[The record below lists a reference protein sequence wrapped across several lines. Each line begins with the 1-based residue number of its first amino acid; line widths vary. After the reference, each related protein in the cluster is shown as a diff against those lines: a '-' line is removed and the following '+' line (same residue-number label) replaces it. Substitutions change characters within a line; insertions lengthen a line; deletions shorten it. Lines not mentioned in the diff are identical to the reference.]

1 MDGTPAGAGA
11 AAAPHRMDGI
21 EAGAVAAGRAAGRY
35 PPGMGG
41 TGTNPFRPGRGV
53 LPPLLAGREH
63 ELDMAEKRL
72 AALARGESP
81 AEDLLFYGPRGNGK
95 TALLLE
101 IERRARNRDF
111 RVETLPVDTLT
122 DRAVLVRALQERAGV
137 PGGEFTSVRLGGSG
151 VTEHPPAPTDDI
163 HRLFASW
170 VGAGG
175 ARPTVIALD
184 EVQALDADTA
194 RPFFEAIQEAKSG
207 PAPFLVLAAGTP
219 DARRRIREA
228 ATFNERGFEPVP
240 VGRLQ
245 RSDTTA
251 ALTEP
256 ARAAGRPIARDA
268 LALLAEQ
275 SQDHPYFV
283 QLLGSA
289 AWRAATRVG
298 ADGISPAA
306 ATQGMAE
313 CGTRIERFYEDRYQE
328 ARTRRVAPVLKPLAR
343 LVAENDGRVTESQ
356 LESLLRTVVG
366 EGAVPFDDLALEQE
380 LSDLGVVWSMRPG
393 VWEMGIPS
401 FADYVL
407 GRG

>member
-1 MDGTPAGAGA
+1 
-11 AAAPHRMDGI
+11 
-21 EAGAVAAGRAAGRY
+21 
-35 PPGMGG
+35 MGG
-41 TGTNPFRPGRGV
+41 AGTNPFRPGRGV

-240 VGRLQ
+240 VERL
-245 RSDTTA
+245 RRPDTTA

-256 ARAAGRPIARDA
+256 AKAAGRPIAPDA

-275 SQDHPYFV
+275 SQDYPYFV

-289 AWRAATRVG
+289 AWNAAARAHTDEV
-298 ADGISPAA
+298 SLPAA
-306 ATQGMAE
+306 RRGVAKCRA
-313 CGTRIERFYEDRYQE
+313 RIEHFYAGRYEE
-328 ARTRRVAPVLKPLAR
+328 AEFRRVEPVLKPLA
-343 LVAENDGRVTESQ
+343 LLFEEHGGRVPHEAFKA
-356 LESLLRTVVG
+356 LLRRA
-366 EGAVPFDDLALEQE
+366 GAGDSVPLDDLGLRVE
-380 LSDLGVVWSMRPG
+380 LSDLGVVWSADG
-393 VWEMGIPS
+393 AVWEMGIPS
-401 FADYVL
+401 FADYL
-407 GRG
+407 LRRG